1 MTQNMSGDDAVWRTF
16 QISGN
21 YTRCTVCK
29 QRFSH
34 KERVQANPPTAE
46 QPGWKNKRCHPNCE
60 QAAKSRVRSKERVPP
75 EPVVMDNQF
84 DTVRCCLCH
93 NRIARGAR
101 MKADK
106 HDVDEE
112 AGQQAWFNKQHHPRC
127 PEPAVGSSSRRSGG
141 ASAIDSVFSGGGIFD
156 LDWDDLSCDDE
167 FAGELEELAMMEPSC
182 TVCGEAMDMDQYE
195 PDWNSP
201 LGPVCEECEPE
212 VSGVEKE
219 YDGDYGDE
227 QGDEEDDDDDDGDGQ
242 DDEPPSANP
251 RKRRRSG
258 DDSRGTEKRSKSKK
272 KRRGGDDDARRDS
285 GSPRG
290 SRSRPAPQRT
300 RAAKKGEKKKAGS
313 KAKDDV
319 ECVRAPTSTE
329 RIDEQISKRQRELG
343 VVDVE
348 GDNAAASCRNL
359 AATEGWVVGSSRSKS
374 APAQKECSRKR

>member
-1 MTQNMSGDDAVWRTF
+1 MSGDDAVWRTF

-141 ASAIDSVFSGGGIFD
+141 ASAIDSVRNNSGG
-156 LDWDDLSCDDE
+156 
-167 FAGELEELAMMEPSC
+167 A
-182 TVCGEAMDMDQYE
+182 
-195 PDWNSP
+195 
-201 LGPVCEECEPE
+201 
-212 VSGVEKE
+212 E
-219 YDGDYGDE
+219 Y
-227 QGDEEDDDDDDGDGQ
+227 
-242 DDEPPSANP
+242 DEPPSANP